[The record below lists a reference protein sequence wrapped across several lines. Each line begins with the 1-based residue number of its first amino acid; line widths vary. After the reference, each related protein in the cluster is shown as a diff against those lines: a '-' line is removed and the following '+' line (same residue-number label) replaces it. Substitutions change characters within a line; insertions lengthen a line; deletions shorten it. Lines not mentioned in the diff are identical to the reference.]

1 MKHKHE
7 SDILSRLLELTH
19 GVQYEITPEEQ
30 SELRD
35 VEDYKRYSER
45 DREAQATLNEAT
57 RQEKALLDLARSA
70 GAEAS

>member
-35 VEDYKRYSER
+35 VEDYKRNSER

-70 GAEAS
+70 GAETS

>member
-35 VEDYKRYSER
+35 VEDYKRNSER